1 MAVATSECCQP
12 APTEG
17 GGKRAESVGLR
28 GQGMA
33 ISDDPYEMLAW
44 QLVWRYNGVQLRGL
58 LCDEEYLT
66 QEIYDELKDQDY
78 SGVWLDPL
86 FQQLAHRGDREEV
99 FVALRQL
106 AESLADTLDR
116 QRLERELIK
125 IGNYCDTI
133 DTYDRRK

>member
-1 MAVATSECCQP
+1 
-12 APTEG
+12 
-17 GGKRAESVGLR
+17 
-28 GQGMA
+28 MA

-116 QRLERELIK
+116 ERLERELIK